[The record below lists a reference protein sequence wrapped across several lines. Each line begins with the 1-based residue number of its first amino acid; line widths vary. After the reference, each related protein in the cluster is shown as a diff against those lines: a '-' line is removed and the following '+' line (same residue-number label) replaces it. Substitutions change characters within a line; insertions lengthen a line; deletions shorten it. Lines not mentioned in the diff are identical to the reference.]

1 MNLMSW
7 TNELYRV
14 YELMEGKDDNLLPV
28 AHSTANA
35 QVEVTIDEHGNFKNA
50 MIVPKE
56 ESVTIIPVTEDS
68 GSRSSGICPMPF
80 ADKIAYLA
88 GDYSQYTIGKKSDNV
103 ECFTQYMKQ
112 LKRWGDRKDA
122 PIPVLAV
129 HNYLSKQKLMHDLIM
144 SGILTVNDKRKLEN
158 KKINGV
164 LQEDVFVRFRMQYN
178 DLSLN
183 IEPRTWLDVS
193 LHNAFIEYNSTM
205 LGNKQLCYATGSTL
219 PCTYK
224 HPKKIIN
231 SAINAKIISSNDE
244 NGFSFRGRFRNKEE
258 AISVSYDFS
267 QKMHN
272 ALKWLIK
279 KQGKSYGTLTLVT
292 WASALQTL
300 PDEFQNTNIEDAWDE
315 EETYDSLPEYR
326 AWLSRYLMG
335 YKQKLQSDT
344 KVMIIGLDAAS
355 PGRLSVSLYDEL
367 RASEFLGNLEHWHTK
382 SAWLRFDQNRK
393 KNVIKSCSLFEII
406 RATYGIERNGKLEC
420 DDKLL
425 RDNILRLLPC
435 VTKNQNVPKD
445 LIRVLYYKASNPLSY
460 DKRYNHRLVIE
471 VICSMVRAKL
481 NENMEGV
488 EFMAYDSNEKNRSY
502 LYGCLLAIADKA
514 ESDTYDK
521 EDRENRIT
529 NARRYWSKFSQR
541 PYQTWGIIEEHLRPY
556 INQHPYKAAIEK
568 KIQEITEK
576 FEPKEFSNNTRLEP
590 LYLLG
595 YHHFMA
601 YMYKNRTQ
609 EEN

>member
-1 MNLMSW
+1 MSW

-14 YELMEGKDDNLLPV
+14 YELMDGRDDNLLPV

-35 QVEVTIDEHGNFKNA
+35 QIELTIDEHGNFKNA
-50 MIVPKE
+50 VIVSKE

-80 ADKIAYLA
+80 ADKISYLA
-88 GDYSQYTIGKKSDNV
+88 GDYSQYATGKKNDNSEYFAEYMKKLKNWRDSDN
-103 ECFTQYMKQ
+103 TH
-112 LKRWGDRKDA
+112 
-122 PIPVLAV
+122 PSVLAIY
-129 HNYLSKQKLMHDLIM
+129 NYLSQSKLMHDLIK
-144 SGILTVNDKRKLEN
+144 SGILTIDDNGKLEKN
-158 KKINGV
+158 KKINGIS
-164 LQEDVFVRFRMQYN
+164 QEDVFIRFRMQYN
-178 DLSLN
+178 NLSLN
-183 IEPRTWLDVS
+183 LESRTWLDVS
-193 LHNAFIEYNSTM
+193 LYNSFIAYNSTM
-205 LGNKQLCYATGSTL
+205 LGNGQLCYATGNTL

-224 HPKKIIN
+224 HPKKIVN

-244 NGFSFRGRFRNKEE
+244 SGFSFRGRFNNKEE
-258 AISVSYDFS
+258 ALSISYDFS

-272 ALKWLIK
+272 ALKWLIR

-300 PDEFQNTNIEDAWDE
+300 PDEIQNGNIEDEWGE
-315 EETYDSLPEYR
+315 EENYDSLPEYR
-326 AWLSRYLMG
+326 VWLSRYLMG
-335 YKQKLQSDT
+335 YKQEFQNNT
-344 KVMIIGLDAAS
+344 KVMILGLDAAS

-367 RASEFLGNLEHWHTK
+367 QASDFLHNLEHWHAN
-382 SAWLRFDQNRK
+382 SAWVRFDSKREK
-393 KNVIKSCSLFEII
+393 SVVKSCSLYEII
-406 RATYGIERNGKLEC
+406 RAAYGIERNGKLEC
-420 DDKLL
+420 DDKLF
-425 RDNILRLLPC
+425 RDSILKLLPC
-435 VTKNQNVPKD
+435 IMKRQHLPQN
-445 LIRVLYYKASNPLSY
+445 LIQALYHRASNPLSY
-460 DKRYNHRLVIE
+460 DKRYNHRLVME
-471 VICSMVRAKL
+471 VICSMMRVKL
-481 NENMEGV
+481 NEETEGV

-521 EDRENRIT
+521 EDKENRVT

-556 INQHPYKAAIEK
+556 LNQHPYKISIEK
-568 KIQEITEK
+568 KVQEITEK
-576 FEPKEFSNNTRLEP
+576 FTTEEFVDNSRLEP

-601 YMYKNRTQ
+601 YMYKNSPK